1 VARDESSDSS
11 CLFDT
16 LYCLLLTDRFYRSFS
31 LVALQLVELFLCLVA
46 LDCVRRLVV
55 GSAVRWLATSHLTHL
70 ASPLFDTLYCSLL
83 TDRFYRS
90 FSLVALQL
98 VELFLCLVALDCVRR
113 LVVGSAV
120 RWLATSPL
128 THLASPLFDTL
139 YCSLLTD
146 RFHRSFSLV
155 ALQLVELFLC
165 LVALDCVRRLVVG
178 SAVRRLET
186 SPLTHLASPLFDTLY
201 CSLLTDRF
209 HRSFSLVVLQLVELF
224 LCLVALDCV
233 RRLVVGSA
241 VRWLLMR
248 SLAHLPL
255 RHYGDS
261 R

>member
-1 VARDESSDSS
+1 MQQQSVSVKERQQATGSDRVNTLYSMLFTDRFTDRFHWSYYNSLSCFYVRYVSIVSVDSSVVRAVARDESSDSS

-16 LYCLLLTDRFYRSFS
+16 LYCLLLTDRFY
-31 LVALQLVELFLCLVA
+31 
-46 LDCVRRLVV
+46 
-55 GSAVRWLATSHLTHL
+55 
-70 ASPLFDTLYCSLL
+70 
-83 TDRFYRS
+83 
-90 FSLVALQL
+90 
-98 VELFLCLVALDCVRR
+98 
-113 LVVGSAV
+113 
-120 RWLATSPL
+120 
-128 THLASPLFDTL
+128 
-139 YCSLLTD
+139 
-146 RFHRSFSLV
+146 RSFSLV

-241 VRWLLMR
+241 VRWLVMR